1 VEETRLYELAL
12 KRGWPIPATMRTKV
26 VKRLREVIDDAEASP
41 RELIAASK
49 ALISADQTSLAAI
62 TTALNARQ
70 QTELASRVEE
80 LEQRIDEYERI
91 DEPGSPA

>member
-1 VEETRLYELAL
+1 MSL
-12 KRGWPIPATMRTKV
+12 
-26 VKRLREVIDDAEASP
+26 SCN
-41 RELIAASK
+41 
-49 ALISADQTSLAAI
+49 SADQTSLAAI